1 MRSLCEAL
9 MNAVIECHA
18 RCAHD
23 DPVFVNA
30 AKHLKNKLFYGMC
43 AVAFMMSK
51 SFINHAHRAD
61 HRPVFDAR

>member
-23 DPVFVNA
+23 DRVFVNA
-30 AKHLKNKLFYGMC
+30 AKHLKNKLFYC
-43 AVAFMMSK
+43 RFAVAFTMLE